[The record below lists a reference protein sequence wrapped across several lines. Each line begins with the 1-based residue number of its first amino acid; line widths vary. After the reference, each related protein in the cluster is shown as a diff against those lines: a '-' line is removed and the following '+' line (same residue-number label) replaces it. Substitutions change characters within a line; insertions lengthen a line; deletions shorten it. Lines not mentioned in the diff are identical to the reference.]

1 MLAAF
6 GPEDFVSNATA
17 GAIYGYS
24 LLWTLALV
32 VLTRYVILEAT
43 ARYVVVTGE
52 TLMTGYAR
60 AGRWVV
66 WVILVSIFV
75 KRHLASLVHIL
86 LLGATMHLLFPL
98 PVRWSSAIWAWIFS
112 GLGFTLMYWGKYRMV
127 EKVAKPLMVILGG
140 SLLLAAVLSKPD
152 LHAVARGALL
162 PSVPEGYGVYS
173 YTLVLMALTGAGAG
187 SLSNLKYAAFVHERG
202 WRDRSFLKRQ
212 RIDLLLSGIG
222 LYLMFVLVQ
231 VAAAATLR
239 SSGGELK
246 RVEDLVPLFSAAL
259 GDAGRIVLALG
270 LWAAVF
276 TTYLG
281 ANTGY
286 SLMVTDIWNN
296 VLRRQQRP
304 GSDPGPRS
312 HAEHPAYRWCLIWF
326 CASPMYVLLTSWKP
340 LWLALL
346 SAALMVVLL
355 PVIVLVLLWMTNNRK
370 RMGDHANGWA
380 VNAAMLFAVVGAVY
394 LTVANAIQVWSA
406 VIAKAGTSAH

>member
-239 SSGGELK
+239 SSGGNLK

-259 GDAGRIVLALG
+259 GDAGRIVLAIG

-296 VLRRQQRP
+296 VLRRRQRP

-394 LTVANAIQVWSA
+394 LTVANAVQVWSA